1 MKKLIV
7 VLLAMLLLA
16 ACGEEGN
23 IRSTSSTNPQG
34 SGQGQVNG
42 KAGFS
47 DEELVLSTIASQG
60 DFELRLVTDKLN
72 YAVDE
77 AVSVYAELVYSGE
90 QEKIDIGHSM
100 YPVGFSITEHT
111 RDIEIHGAMA
121 EPYIVTPMMREQPLR
136 YDYKFSGGY
145 SEQDDPD
152 YVKFFKQVMDDQLP
166 KGRYTITAYA
176 SFVIDGA
183 EPSEAYTFNTSIHF
197 VVE

>member
-1 MKKLIV
+1 MKKLLV

-16 ACGEEGN
+16 ACGEEGSN
-23 IRSTSSTNPQG
+23 RGTSSTNPQG
-34 SGQGQVNG
+34 SGQSQVND

-47 DEELVLSTIASQG
+47 DEELVLSTKASQG

-72 YAVDE
+72 YSVDE
-77 AVSVYAELVYSGE
+77 PVSVYAELVYQGE
-90 QEKIDIGHSM
+90 QEKINIGHSM
-100 YPVGFSITEHT
+100 YPIGFSISEHT
-111 RDIEIHGAMA
+111 RDIGIDGAMA
-121 EPYIVTPMMREQPLR
+121 EPYIVTPMMKEQPLR
-136 YDYKFSGGY
+136 YDYSFSGGY
-145 SEQDDPD
+145 SEQDDPE

-183 EPSEAYTFNTSIHF
+183 EPSEAYAFNTSIHF